1 MQAGDGALRRTRY
14 RFVGQVQGVG
24 FRWTSSRIA
33 SGLGLTGWVR
43 NEYDGSVTCVLQGTD
58 AQIGVRPLRHR
69 LSQGRGRR
77 RRREGLPRQVLDEAQ
92 AEVERTGPWVNAWV
106 NSGRADGVYKK
117 RGQRH

>member
-58 AQIGVRPLRHR
+58 AQIGAFFSQLADMMHR
-69 LSQGRGRR
+69 YAAT
-77 RRREGLPRQVLDEAQ
+77 P
-92 AEVERTGPWVNAWV
+92 
-106 NSGRADGVYKK
+106 
-117 RGQRH
+117 

>member
-58 AQIGVRPLRHR
+58 AQIGAFFSQLADMMHRYAHYAIDSRKDEGVVAGERDFRVR
-69 LSQGRGRR
+69 
-77 RRREGLPRQVLDEAQ
+77 
-92 AEVERTGPWVNAWV
+92 
-106 NSGRADGVYKK
+106 Y
-117 RGQRH
+117 

>member
-43 NEYDGSVTCVLQGTD
+43 NEDDGSVTLVLQGSQDQLGAFASRLAETLARYARYTVADRVDEPPVASETD
-58 AQIGVRPLRHR
+58 FRVR
-69 LSQGRGRR
+69 
-77 RRREGLPRQVLDEAQ
+77 
-92 AEVERTGPWVNAWV
+92 
-106 NSGRADGVYKK
+106 Y
-117 RGQRH
+117 

>member
-58 AQIGVRPLRHR
+58 AQIGAFFSQLADMMHWYARYAIDSREDEGVVAGERDFRVRYYA
-69 LSQGRGRR
+69 RR
-77 RRREGLPRQVLDEAQ
+77 RQRWSVRGL
-92 AEVERTGPWVNAWV
+92 G
-106 NSGRADGVYKK
+106 
-117 RGQRH
+117 

>member
-58 AQIGVRPLRHR
+58 AQIGAFFSQLADMMHRYARYAIDSREDEGVVAGERDFRVRYEARCR
-69 LSQGRGRR
+69 QRRSVRGL
-77 RRREGLPRQVLDEAQ
+77 G
-92 AEVERTGPWVNAWV
+92 
-106 NSGRADGVYKK
+106 
-117 RGQRH
+117 